1 MYSLRSRCLEI
12 VDARKGGCARGRHA
26 RGEEDPSRVS
36 FSRTHSFL
44 RPLLPSTCYAG
55 YNFPEASARKECK
68 ITHYCFVKSPLS
80 VGVWG
85 LGMQLTSALYHKE
98 ERNFPWDLS
107 WQIARVFGYPR
118 QESQSVLT
126 LGFFRAVERKIDV
139 DIADFM

>member
-1 MYSLRSRCLEI
+1 M
-12 VDARKGGCARGRHA
+12 
-26 RGEEDPSRVS
+26 
-36 FSRTHSFL
+36 
-44 RPLLPSTCYAG
+44 
-55 YNFPEASARKECK
+55 
-68 ITHYCFVKSPLS
+68 
-80 VGVWG
+80 GVWG
-85 LGMQLTSALYHKE
+85 LGMQLTSALHYKE